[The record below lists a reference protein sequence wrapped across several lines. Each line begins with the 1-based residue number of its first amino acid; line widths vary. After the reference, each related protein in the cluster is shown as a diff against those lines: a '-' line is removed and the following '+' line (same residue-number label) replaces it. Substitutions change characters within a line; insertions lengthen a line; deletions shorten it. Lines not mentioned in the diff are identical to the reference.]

1 MPCPAERKPI
11 RPETIPPA
19 PPGQNFYGS
28 IMTGE
33 ACADMAG
40 VKVMLRLAAEK
51 EGFDYDAFFRAYA
64 RVWLT
69 KDTLQMAFRRIN
81 DNHPM
86 TYLRINAT
94 LQQFQ
99 EFMDC

>member
-1 MPCPAERKPI
+1 
-11 RPETIPPA
+11 
-19 PPGQNFYGS
+19 
-28 IMTGE
+28 MTGE

-99 EFMDC
+99 EFMDCYNIKPGDGMYLAPEDRVSIW